1 MEGHMNYTYILILLL
16 IIIGCGETVHR
27 PTEREAD
34 ELLLLKIPGSIV
46 DVEELNRYLSKYDLQ
61 IPNSFLDPWNH
72 KQLLENVEKLK
83 MALDHVP
90 DHKDEKLIYALH
102 VMLGKEYMELGY
114 FHKDDKALIEAEKH
128 TRIAIES
135 AEDKPEFE
143 TDIALAKSNLARICF
158 YKGEGDKALDI
169 MVYLIENYQNVD
181 IGDYPQWFAVQHTKY
196 LSGSVNR
203 YTGGNDNHPYA
214 QKVFEYFDTLLKT
227 GSYDKHIRA
236 VAAIELYDYYDRT
249 GAEAEAEELRP
260 NVDILIDKID
270 NENIEKRWNVVE
282 TRAEYRR
289 MENGLDG
296 DENIF

>member
-1 MEGHMNYTYILILLL
+1 MNFIYFLLTVF

-27 PTEREAD
+27 PTEQEAD
-34 ELLLLKIPGSIV
+34 ELLLLKIPDSIV
-46 DVEELNRYLSKYDLQ
+46 DVEQLNRYLSKYNLH
-61 IPNSFLDPWNH
+61 IPNSFIDPWNH
-72 KQLLENVEKLK
+72 KQVLENVEKLK

-90 DHKDEKLIYALH
+90 DHKDEKIIYALH

-114 FHKDDKALIEAEKH
+114 FHQDDKALIEAEKH

-135 AEDKPEFE
+135 AQDKPEFE
-143 TDIALAKSNLARICF
+143 TDIALAKSNLARIYF

-270 NENIEKRWNVVE
+270 NENIEKLWNVVE

-289 MENGLDG
+289 MENGLD
-296 DENIF
+296 